1 MANLYVFHQELDGPL
16 WYSVFD
22 GTYWTA
28 DFQAPNIRMSAA
40 PSAISWGDAN
50 DEFHNDIIIFHQ
62 GSDYNARL
70 WGTNFEEGIGLA
82 GGDIQI
88 ANIYVS
94 NSPAAVVY
102 NGLLYVFQQ
111 EEGDGRLWYSVF
123 DGSNWAPDTL
133 VPNIGMSGSPSAV
146 AWVGGITVFHQGSG
160 INGQLWYTYSPDGT
174 IWGPDTQVQ
183 NVGMTASLS
192 ALVF

>member
-1 MANLYVFHQELDGPL
+1 
-16 WYSVFD
+16 
-22 GTYWTA
+22 
-28 DFQAPNIRMSAA
+28 MS
-40 PSAISWGDAN
+40 D
-50 DEFHNDIIIFHQ
+50 
-62 GSDYNARL
+62 
-70 WGTNFEEGIGLA
+70 
-82 GGDIQI
+82 
-88 ANIYVS
+88 
-94 NSPAAVVY
+94 SPAAVVY

-111 EEGDGRLWYSVF
+111 GEGDGRLWYSVF

-183 NVGMTASLS
+183 NVGMTASL
-192 ALVF
+192 FRH

>member
-62 GSDYNARL
+62 GSHYNARL

-82 GGDIQI
+82 GEISKLRTYMCRTCRRRSSTMACFMSSSRRKVTDGFGTRFSMAQTGRQI
-88 ANIYVS
+88 
-94 NSPAAVVY
+94 
-102 NGLLYVFQQ
+102 
-111 EEGDGRLWYSVF
+111 R
-123 DGSNWAPDTL
+123 
-133 VPNIGMSGSPSAV
+133 
-146 AWVGGITVFHQGSG
+146 
-160 INGQLWYTYSPDGT
+160 
-174 IWGPDTQVQ
+174 
-183 NVGMTASLS
+183 
-192 ALVF
+192 